1 MALVAHEKSLCAV
14 TVVALH
20 GKGGRAQLL
29 LPFGEFLLDFFLLH
43 ICSPVSVTAVAGSFA
58 FLHAFA
64 ELGDRHFHF
73 HCEHRPYFMPAIVLI
88 LGPKDNVPDSHF
100 RSQKPSPSKM
110 PKLLSKH
117 FLLVFTLTTV
127 GEGAAAAADGG
138 GEIGVGGVAVPLLE
152 GEFCCAMDVDPGKSS
167 SSPRYRRIATFG

>member
-20 GKGGRAQLL
+20 GKRGKAQLL
-29 LPFGEFLLDFFLLH
+29 LPFGEFLLDLFLLH
-43 ICSPVSVTAVAGSFA
+43 ICPVVSVTAVEGS

-73 HCEHRPYFMPAIVLI
+73 HCEHRPYFMPATVLI

-110 PKLLSKH
+110 PRLLSKH
-117 FLLVFTLTTV
+117 FLLVFSLTL

-138 GEIGVGGVAVPLLE
+138 GEGDVGGVAVPLLE